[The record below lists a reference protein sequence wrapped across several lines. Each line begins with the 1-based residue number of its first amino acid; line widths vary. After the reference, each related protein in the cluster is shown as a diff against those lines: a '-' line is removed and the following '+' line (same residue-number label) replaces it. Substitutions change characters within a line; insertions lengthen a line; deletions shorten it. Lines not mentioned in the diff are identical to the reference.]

1 MNTAR
6 IVLLIG
12 AGCTI
17 SDVTKRPLRRRP
29 PLDKYFFSIA
39 NKTNPS
45 AVEKIANYVCSN
57 YGIRICEE
65 TNDSVEKVMTMLYT
79 DIFDPHL
86 QETAVPVFQEL
97 IKLYNKRLADTTN
110 DLPATNRRY
119 LYRIICHYLQK
130 GIEPQEISVITF
142 NQDIQIEKI
151 LLKIQQTKCY
161 GGNNTIFN
169 FPYCYRI
176 QIDERNITSPG
187 GSSSNTFD
195 IGSNDKPI
203 GIEILKLHGSLNW
216 YSVHRRKDPPPNV
229 MFNPERVIKIT
240 RRKTI
245 APRMHYRGTYK
256 RQNTLPII
264 VPPVTHKSAILHN
277 SLKPL
282 WVHAENRLK
291 SAAIIIVFGYS
302 CPIIDF
308 ESCNLIRRSLIIGNY
323 SEFSIIDPDSNVLI
337 RYINLTNP
345 HVLTYYPTASA
356 FLERY
361 YD

>member
-1 MNTAR
+1 MLV
-6 IVLLIG
+6 IIIG
-12 AGCTI
+12 AGCTV
-17 SDVTKRPLRRRP
+17 SDVTKRPSQRRP
-29 PLDKYFFSIA
+29 PLDKHFFSIA
-39 NKTNPS
+39 NKTSPS
-45 AVEKIANYVCSN
+45 TVDKIANYVFSN

-65 TNDSVEKVMTMLYT
+65 VNDSVEKVMTMIYT

-86 QETAVPVFQEL
+86 QKTAVPVFQEL

-119 LYRIICHYLQK
+119 LYRIICHYLQR
-130 GIEPQEISVITF
+130 GVEPKDISIITF

-151 LLKIQQTKCY
+151 LLKIQQTKRY
-161 GGNNTIFN
+161 SRNKIIFN
-169 FPYCYRI
+169 FPCCYRI
-176 QIDERNITSPG
+176 PIDDRNITSPR
-187 GSSSNTFD
+187 GSSPNIFD
-195 IGSNDKPI
+195 IGNNNNPI

-216 YSVHRRKDPPPNV
+216 YSIHRRRDPPPNV
-229 MFNPERVIKIT
+229 MFNPERVIKVT

-245 APRMHYRGTYK
+245 APRMQYRGTHK
-256 RQNTLPII
+256 SHNTVPII

-282 WVHAENRLK
+282 WVYAEDRLK
-291 SAAIIIVFGYS
+291 NASTIIVFGYS

-308 ESCNLIRRSLIIGNY
+308 ESCNLMRRSLIIGNY
-323 SEFSIIDPDSNVLI
+323 SEFSIIDPDPNVLI
-337 RYINLTNP
+337 RYIELTNP
-345 HVLTYYPTASA
+345 RALTYYPTAST